1 MSKVGMHIAFEAAR
15 LLESTVQLGDWGG
28 DCFVDPDVDDANN
41 PYIVISL
48 TEENMPRA
56 AESLPDSITVLNRD
70 VSVILKS
77 LSMRMC

>member
-1 MSKVGMHIAFEAAR
+1 MSQVEMHIAFEAAR
-15 LLESTVQLGDWGG
+15 LLESTVQIGEWGG
-28 DCFVDPDVDDANN
+28 DCFVDPGVDDGNN

-48 TEENMPRA
+48 TEKNMERA